1 MSKQILAM
9 DDLTNPLP
17 DRQDGGLLARLLKIS
32 GAIADWAQGPA
43 SLDSKPAQVA
53 ITYLLADS
61 CGCGGITG
69 DLWDLLIEEDAF
81 KNEQAESVEERY
93 V

>member
-1 MSKQILAM
+1 MSKQILTM
-9 DDLTNPLP
+9 DDLTNPRP
-17 DRQDGGLLARLLKIS
+17 DRQGSGLLARLLQTA
-32 GAIADWAQGPA
+32 GEVADWAQGPA
-43 SLDSKPAQVA
+43 TLDSKPAQVA
-53 ITYLLADS
+53 RTLLLADS

-81 KNEQAESVEERY
+81 KNEQAESEEERY